1 VKFEELDLGVCRAF
15 LYDDGGVAGA
25 AVLLPGSRFGIGSP
39 LFSSLL
45 ALLAR
50 GFAVLGVHDEYRDG
64 DPFRWASERAEAAL
78 GRVEARLVVGKSMAS
93 LAAGLVA
100 DREVPAVWHTPLLR
114 EPGVADAIGC
124 SPAPALLVGGG
135 ADALWDA
142 AAAAATGAEVFEVE
156 GADHAL
162 ALPGDPLASI
172 DALGKAIERL
182 DTFVSQ
188 RAAPRI

>member
-1 VKFEELDLGVCRAF
+1 VRGSDLFISGHC
-15 LYDDGGVAGA
+15 
-25 AVLLPGSRFGIGSP
+25 PNCEK
-39 LFSSLL
+39 
-45 ALLAR
+45 
-50 GFAVLGVHDEYRDG
+50 VLGVHDEYRDG
-64 DPFRWASERAEAAL
+64 DPVRWASGRAQAAL

-114 EPGVADAIGC
+114 EPGVADAIGR
-124 SPAPALLVGGG
+124 SPAPALLIGGG

-142 AAAAATGAEVFEVE
+142 AAAATTGAEVFEVE

-182 DTFVSQ
+182 DTFVS
-188 RAAPRI
+188 RLAAPRI